1 MQAAGRARVFFA
13 LWPDAPVRRGLAQLA
28 VEARTECGGR
38 ATPSDKIHL
47 TLVFVG
53 DIERS
58 RIAALKAC
66 AAPIDAQP
74 FELELDALGWWRHNR
89 IVWAGAKRCPSA
101 IVALVAALSA
111 NVAGLGI
118 AVDDRP
124 YVPHVTLVR
133 NARGA
138 PKQLLMAPLVWR
150 ARELVLVESVSGAGG
165 SRYEVIAK
173 WPFGASV

>member
-1 MQAAGRARVFFA
+1 MPATGRARVFFA
-13 LWPDAPVRRGLAQLA
+13 LWPEPSVRSALSKLA
-28 VEARTECGGR
+28 VEVHTACGGR
-38 ATPSDKIHL
+38 ATPADKFHL

-58 RIAALKAC
+58 RIAALQAC
-66 AAPIDAQP
+66 AASVEAQP
-74 FELELDALGWWRHNR
+74 FELEVDALGWWRHNR
-89 IVWAGAKRCPSA
+89 IVWAGTKRCPSA
-101 IVALVAALSA
+101 MVALVAALSA

-118 AVDDRP
+118 TVDERP

-133 NARGA
+133 NARAG
-138 PKQLLMAPLVWR
+138 PRDLRMAPLVWR

-165 SRYEVIAK
+165 SRYQVIAK